1 MDKITQILK
10 NLKKNGVSGIKQS
23 LEDEGASFAE
33 IMKMRSLTKKVGL
46 DHNVKIGGCEA
57 KNDIFFCKK
66 IGVDGIV
73 APMVESKYALNKF
86 IQVAGYN
93 RDNYLF
99 VNLESKLALKNLKE
113 IMNSKNFNILKGV
126 IVGRSDLA
134 GSMNLS
140 KQMVDSEKIYKNVL
154 SVFKR
159 LKTKRKSLV
168 CKMGGSITYHSKNFI
183 ESLYKKK
190 LLDRIETRNVEIL
203 LNKKNIKNLK
213 YLLILSFK
221 FEVEWLKKKLTMGKI
236 TNNVVKK
243 EYLFRINQI
252 QKRIK
257 TVS

>member
-33 IMKMRSLTKKVGL
+33 IMQMRSLTKKVGL
-46 DHNVKIGGCEA
+46 DLNVKIGGCEA

-93 RDNYLF
+93 RNNFLF
-99 VNLESKLALKNLKE
+99 VNLESKLAFKNLKE

-134 GSMNLS
+134 GSMNLT
-140 KQMVDSEKIYKNVL
+140 KRMVDSKKIYKNVF
-154 SVFKR
+154 SAFKR
-159 LKTKRKSLV
+159 LKTKKKSLV

>member
-1 MDKITQILK
+1 
-10 NLKKNGVSGIKQS
+10 
-23 LEDEGASFAE
+23 
-33 IMKMRSLTKKVGL
+33 
-46 DHNVKIGGCEA
+46 
-57 KNDIFFCKK
+57 
-66 IGVDGIV
+66 
-73 APMVESKYALNKF
+73 
-86 IQVAGYN
+86 
-93 RDNYLF
+93 
-99 VNLESKLALKNLKE
+99 
-113 IMNSKNFNILKGV
+113 
-126 IVGRSDLA
+126 
-134 GSMNLS
+134 
-140 KQMVDSEKIYKNVL
+140 
-154 SVFKR
+154 
-159 LKTKRKSLV
+159 
-168 CKMGGSITYHSKNFI
+168 MGGSITYHSKNFI

>member
-33 IMKMRSLTKKVGL
+33 IMQMRSLTKKVGL

-93 RDNYLF
+93 RNNFLF
-99 VNLESKLALKNLKE
+99 VNLESKLAFKNLKE

-134 GSMNLS
+134 GSMNLT
-140 KQMVDSEKIYKNVL
+140 KRMVDSKKIYKNVF

-159 LKTKRKSLV
+159 LKTKKKSLV

>member
-33 IMKMRSLTKKVGL
+33 IMQMRSLTKKVGL
-46 DHNVKIGGCEA
+46 DLNVKIGGCEA

-93 RDNYLF
+93 RNNFLF
-99 VNLESKLALKNLKE
+99 VNLESKLAFKNLKE

-134 GSMNLS
+134 GSMNLT
-140 KQMVDSEKIYKNVL
+140 KRMVDSKKIYKNVF

-159 LKTKRKSLV
+159 LKTKKKSLV

>member
-33 IMKMRSLTKKVGL
+33 IMQMRSLTKKVGL
-46 DHNVKIGGCEA
+46 DLNVKIGGCEA

-93 RDNYLF
+93 RNNFLF
-99 VNLESKLALKNLKE
+99 VNLESKLAFKNLKE

-134 GSMNLS
+134 GSMNLT
-140 KQMVDSEKIYKNVL
+140 KRMVDSKKIYKNVF
-154 SVFKR
+154 SAFKR
-159 LKTKRKSLV
+159 LKTK
-168 CKMGGSITYHSKNFI
+168 
-183 ESLYKKK
+183 
-190 LLDRIETRNVEIL
+190 
-203 LNKKNIKNLK
+203 
-213 YLLILSFK
+213 
-221 FEVEWLKKKLTMGKI
+221 
-236 TNNVVKK
+236 KK
-243 EYLFRINQI
+243 ESSL
-252 QKRIK
+252 
-257 TVS
+257 

>member
-33 IMKMRSLTKKVGL
+33 IMQMRSLTKKVGL
-46 DHNVKIGGCEA
+46 DLNVKIGGCEA

-93 RDNYLF
+93 RNNFLF
-99 VNLESKLALKNLKE
+99 VNLESKLAFKNLKE

-134 GSMNLS
+134 GSMNLT
-140 KQMVDSEKIYKNVL
+140 KRMVDSKKIYKNVF
-154 SVFKR
+154 SAFKR
-159 LKTKRKSLV
+159 LKTKKKSLV

-221 FEVEWLKKKLTMGKI
+221 FEVEWLKKKLTMRKI

>member
-33 IMKMRSLTKKVGL
+33 IMQMRSLTKKVGL
-46 DHNVKIGGCEA
+46 DLNVKIGGCEA

-93 RDNYLF
+93 RNNFLF
-99 VNLESKLALKNLKE
+99 VNLESKLAFKNLKE

-134 GSMNLS
+134 GSMNLT
-140 KQMVDSEKIYKNVL
+140 KRMVDSKKIYKNVF
-154 SVFKR
+154 SAFKR
-159 LKTKRKSLV
+159 LKTKKKSLV

-213 YLLILSFK
+213 FLLILSFK
-221 FEVEWLKKKLTMGKI
+221 FEVEWLKKKLTMRKI

>member
-33 IMKMRSLTKKVGL
+33 IMQMRSLTKKVGL
-46 DHNVKIGGCEA
+46 DLNVKIGGCEA